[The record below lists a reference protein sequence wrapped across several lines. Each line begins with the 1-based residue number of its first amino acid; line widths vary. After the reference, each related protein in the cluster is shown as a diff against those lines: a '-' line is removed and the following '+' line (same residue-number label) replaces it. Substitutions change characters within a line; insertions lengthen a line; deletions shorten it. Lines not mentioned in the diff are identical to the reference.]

1 MTYTAKELERLR
13 RALDPAAVELR
24 RWRRAHCMTVV
35 ELAAVLSISPSY
47 LSDVERGRLP
57 MPKHWKR
64 RVADLYRRWSDAKLP
79 AAAVARA
86 ERRAKDRPSKAKA
99 G

>member
-1 MTYTAKELERLR
+1 MTYTAKELERLG
-13 RALDPAAVELR
+13 RALERDAIELR
-24 RWRRAHCMTVV
+24 RWRRAHFMTVA
-35 ELAAVLSISPSY
+35 ELAAVLSISCSY
-47 LSDVERGRLP
+47 LSDVERGRHP

-86 ERRAKDRPSKAKA
+86 ERRAKDRPSKART